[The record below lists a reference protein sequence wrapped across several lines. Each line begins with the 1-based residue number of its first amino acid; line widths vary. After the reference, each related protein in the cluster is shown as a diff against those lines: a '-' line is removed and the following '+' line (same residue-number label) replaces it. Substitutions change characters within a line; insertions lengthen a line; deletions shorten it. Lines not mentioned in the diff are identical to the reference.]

1 MSAKKVPNPKDEL
14 LEMLDSKYRSEP
26 EKFRSYLPEVAQ
38 ALDSLNPPRRPGRSP
53 FGLTERER
61 RHHQQA
67 LKQIVEVEGAESVEQ
82 AVKAL
87 EHCVALIQDDSLPE
101 EVKYKT
107 LVKLFR
113 AAVGRPLSSFKALET
128 IAVADN
134 RSPAD
139 AVTKVSLVRGVS
151 LDLDQE
157 MRLVSITVLPSKV
170 RQRRKLLAFV
180 GIGQDAK
187 SDVALRHDEYLAEQ
201 DPHASS

>member
-67 LKQIVEVEGAESVEQ
+67 LARIMEAEGTPSAEQ
-82 AVKAL
+82 AFKGL
-87 EHCVALIQDDSLPE
+87 EHCATLIQDDGLPE
-101 EVKYKT
+101 EYNYGT

-113 AAVGRPLSSFKALET
+113 AAVGKSPSSFRAQET
-128 IAVADN
+128 IAVAADC
-134 RSPAD
+134 SPAD
-139 AVTKVSLVRGVS
+139 AVAKVSLIKGVS
-151 LDLDQE
+151 LDLDRG